1 MSLQDLENADF
12 CHSNVLSHLRDTAPH
27 APSVIFRAS
36 VENLAKDQGLVE
48 LVASGPC
55 PPAFPSSPQGSWA
68 IPIDWQWRENTQAA
82 LSHGLSYKP

>member
-55 PPAFPSSPQGSWA
+55 PPAFPAAPRVPGLYPLTGSGA
-68 IPIDWQWRENTQAA
+68 RTRR
-82 LSHGLSYKP
+82 LRFLTV